1 MAIIGCSYV
10 KVAKYAASGTTV
22 TYTNP
27 AIIAKLVRLSITLD
41 SGSENDFYA
50 DNTIDETDNAFGGG
64 SLEIETND
72 LTNEASKLILGLASA
87 SLSSISGVTD
97 EGVEEIIFDD
107 RQITPYLGFGAVIKH
122 KRAGAY
128 VFTGVVLPKI
138 MFNIPE
144 DAAETQG
151 QSISWQTPTL
161 SARIMKDDTAYHAW
175 KMKATFSTEAQ
186 AIAYVNA
193 KTGGVAA

>member
-10 KVAKYAASGTTV
+10 KVAKYANSGTTV

-41 SGSENDFYA
+41 SGSENDFCA

-64 SLEIETND
+64 NLEIETND
-72 LTNEASKLILGLASA
+72 LTNEASKTILGLASA
-87 SLSSISGVTD
+87 ALSSITGITD
-97 EGVEEIIFDD
+97 ADVEEIIFDD
-107 RQITPYLGFGAVIKH
+107 RQVTPYLGFGAVIKH
-122 KRAGAY
+122 KRNGAY
-128 VFTGVVLPKI
+128 VWTGVVLPKI

-151 QSISWQTPTL
+151 QSISWQTHTL

-175 KMKATFSTEAQ
+175 KMKATFTTEAQ

>member
-10 KVAKYAASGTTV
+10 KVAKYAANGTTV

-50 DNTIDETDNAFGGG
+50 DNAVDETDNAFGGG
-64 SLEIETND
+64 NLEVETND

-87 SLSSISGVTD
+87 AVSSVDGVTD
-97 EGVEEIIFDD
+97 TDVEEIVFDD
-107 RQITPYLGFGAVIKH
+107 RQVTPYLGFGAVIKH

-128 VFTGVVLPKI
+128 VWTGIVLPKI

-161 SARIMKDDTAYHAW
+161 SARIMKDDTEYHAW
-175 KMKATFSTEAQ
+175 KRKATFTTESQ

>member
-10 KVAKYAASGTTV
+10 KVANYANSGTTV

-27 AIIAKLVRLSITLD
+27 AIIAKLVRMSITLD

-50 DNTIDETDNAFGGG
+50 DNAVDETDNAFGGG
-64 SLEIETND
+64 NLEIETND
-72 LTNEASKLILGLASA
+72 LTTEASKLILGVASA

-97 EGVEEIIFDD
+97 DDVEEIIFDD

-122 KRAGAY
+122 KRNGAY

-161 SARIMKDDTAYHAW
+161 SARIMKDDSAYHAW
-175 KMKATFSTEAQ
+175 KMKATFSTESQ

-193 KTGGVAA
+193 KTGGVPA